1 MFGLFTIKEIEL
13 YAPVKGECIDLSRV
27 NDQVFAQ
34 KMMGDGLAF
43 NMEEGLVYAPC
54 DCEVKMLFSTLHAI
68 GLETKNN
75 IEILI
80 HIGMDTV
87 SLNGEG
93 FKAYVKQCDRL
104 KKGQKMIEVDLNLL
118 KEKNIDL
125 CTPMIITSKENIITD
140 MKYGKVSPEDM
151 VMKVK

>member
-1 MFGLFTIKEIEL
+1 
-13 YAPVKGECIDLSRV
+13 
-27 NDQVFAQ
+27 
-34 KMMGDGLAF
+34 
-43 NMEEGLVYAPC
+43 
-54 DCEVKMLFSTLHAI
+54 
-68 GLETKNN
+68 
-75 IEILI
+75 
-80 HIGMDTV
+80 MDTV

-93 FKAYVKQCDRL
+93 FKAYVKQGDRL